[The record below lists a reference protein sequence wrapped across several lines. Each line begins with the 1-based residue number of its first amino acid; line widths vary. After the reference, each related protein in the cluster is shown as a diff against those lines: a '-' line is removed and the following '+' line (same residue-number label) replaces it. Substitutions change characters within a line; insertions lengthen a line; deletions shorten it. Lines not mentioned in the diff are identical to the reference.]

1 MGNGFL
7 INFCIAIIKAVAQ
20 GTLSC
25 SVTTGSCS
33 DDEVVFRMSSIDNA
47 HAAFYDTSNPSS
59 YPHKVCCTGATSTT
73 RICSAT
79 NKIIRVNSEP
89 NGHLETPSYTTSG

>member
-47 HAAFYDTSNPSS
+47 HAAFYDTSNPSKLSSQSLLYWS
-59 YPHKVCCTGATSTT
+59 YLH
-73 RICSAT
+73 
-79 NKIIRVNSEP
+79 NKDMLSNQ
-89 NGHLETPSYTTSG
+89 